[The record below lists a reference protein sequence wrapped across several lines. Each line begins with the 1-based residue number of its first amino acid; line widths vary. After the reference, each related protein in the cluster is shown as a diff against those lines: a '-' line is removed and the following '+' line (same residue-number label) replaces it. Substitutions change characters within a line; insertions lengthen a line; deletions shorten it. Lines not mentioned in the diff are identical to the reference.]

1 MTTGPVPYAGFVTR
15 AMAFSI
21 DAVIALVVC
30 TIGFQIAL
38 AVLNVF
44 GTSSLWGG
52 SGAALGYVLALP
64 LVFVAYCVTFWS
76 LLGRTPGM
84 MALGLRVVTATQDPP
99 GVRRSVIRAFG
110 YWLSA
115 ILFLGFAWIIV
126 DRRSQ
131 GFHDKLA
138 GTFVI
143 YDWGDRT

>member
-21 DAVIALVVC
+21 DALIALVVC

-52 SGAALGYVLALP
+52 SGAAVGYVLALP

-76 LLGRTPGM
+76 LLGRTLGM
-84 MALGLRVVTATQDPP
+84 MALGLRVVTVTQDPP

-115 ILFLGFAWIIV
+115 ILFLGFAWVIV